1 MVALQ
6 IPEELA
12 EMAGKVPGLNDRVA
26 RFIRLEVEQHRLR
39 QKRFGAQ
46 TLELVARARENARMR
61 RIGGVD
67 RARVATDLKNAF
79 DMLTEAP
86 RD

>member
-6 IPEELA
+6 IPEDLA

-26 RFIRLEVEQHRLR
+26 RFIRLEVEQYRMR
-39 QKRFGAQ
+39 QKRFSPA
-46 TLELVARARENARMR
+46 TLDLVARARENA
-61 RIGGVD
+61 D
-67 RARVATDLKNAF
+67 RHRAAGFDRKSVATEVAGALDDLTA
-79 DMLTEAP
+79 ES